1 VSYYVGLTLLFLSAL
16 IEVSVLPLFRVYGLQ
31 PNLTLIILIAWLI
44 IRGEE
49 EAYVLIP
56 IAGVLLGLVES
67 APMGTA
73 LLALAPI
80 AVLQEIRGSRLGQ
93 GGIVMAVAFT
103 VVMSLVYNFTYLVVF
118 TLTGESGD
126 WLLATTN
133 VVLPATLLNIVVLAP
148 LYFIFSVVNP
158 RARRSLYA

>member
-1 VSYYVGLTLLFLSAL
+1 MSYYVGIGLLFFSAL
-16 IEVSVLPLFRVYGLQ
+16 IEVSVLPMFRVYGLQ

-44 IRGEE
+44 VRGEE

-56 IAGVLLGLVES
+56 IGGLLLGLVES
-67 APMGTA
+67 APIGTA

-80 AVLQEIRGSRLGQ
+80 AVLQEIRGAQFGG

-103 VVMSLVYNFTYLVVF
+103 VVMSVVYNFTYLLVF
-118 TLTGESGD
+118 TLTGESGG
-126 WLLATTN
+126 WLPATTN
-133 VVLPATLLNIVVLAP
+133 VVLPSTLLNVVVLVP
-148 LYFIFSVVNP
+148 LYAFFSIVNP

>member
-1 VSYYVGLTLLFLSAL
+1 MSYYVGITLLLFSAL

-56 IAGVLLGLVES
+56 IGGVFLGLVES
-67 APMGTA
+67 APIGTA
-73 LLALAPI
+73 IIALAPI
-80 AVLQEIRGSRLGQ
+80 AVLQEIRGSQLRQ

-103 VVMSLVYNFTYLVVF
+103 AVMSVVYNFTYLLVF
-118 TLTGESGD
+118 TLTGESGS

-133 VVLPATLLNIVVLAP
+133 VILPATLLNIVVLVP
-148 LYFIFSVVNP
+148 LYVVFSVVNP
-158 RARRSLYA
+158 QQRRSLYA

>member
-1 VSYYVGLTLLFLSAL
+1 MSYYVGIALLFFAAL
-16 IEVSVLPLFRVYGLQ
+16 IEVSVLPLFRLYGLQ
-31 PNLTLIILIAWLI
+31 PNLVLVIVIAWLI

-56 IAGVLLGLVES
+56 VGGLLLGLVES

-80 AVLQEIRGSRLGQ
+80 AILQEIRGAQFGQ

-103 VVMSLVYNFTYLVVF
+103 VVMTVVYNFTYLLVF
-118 TLTGESGD
+118 TLTGDSGS

-133 VVLPATLLNIVVLAP
+133 VILPATLLNVVVLLP
-148 LYFIFSVVNP
+148 LYFFFSVVNP

>member
-1 VSYYVGLTLLFLSAL
+1 MSYYVGIVLLFFAAL

-31 PNLTLIILIAWLI
+31 PNLVLVIVIAWLI

-56 IAGVLLGLVES
+56 IGGLVLGLVES

-80 AVLQEIRGSRLGQ
+80 AVLQEIRGAQFGR

-103 VVMSLVYNFTYLVVF
+103 VIMSVVYNFTYLLVF
-118 TLTGESGD
+118 TLSGD
-126 WLLATTN
+126 SGSWLLAMTN
-133 VVLPATLLNIVVLAP
+133 VVLPATLLNVVVLVP
-148 LYFIFSVVNP
+148 LYAFFSIVNP
-158 RARRSLYA
+158 RPRRSLYA